1 MNHLYHCAG
10 WPVRRFSASIARRLL
25 RLGAVGMAVAV
36 FPPSVSAARISGR
49 IFNPITRAY
58 VRNAEIRVNGT
69 DLVAYSGEDGS
80 YVLTNVPG
88 GEVRLSVM
96 FTGYDVTTAKVNLG
110 ADAGLELDFEL
121 TGSIY
126 RSPATA
132 AARGKDGEV
141 QKLGALVVSAE
152 REGNAKAIMDQR
164 AALNM
169 MNVVATD
176 NFGDVTSGSIGEF
189 VKYLPGVV
197 LDYTKSEARAARIG
211 GLDPKYVGVSIDGM
225 RMANSSSASFD
236 DNSRGFQFDQT
247 SINSIES
254 IEVSKTLTAKMDA
267 DAVAGTIN
275 LRSKNAFERKGRE
288 IVAEASLTGNAYNLT
303 LRKTPGPDDG
313 NHLKVF
319 PGGKLSYSES
329 FGGRVGVQLNFST
342 NVAYTEQENGTTN
355 YDFSDPVRGPFIANV
370 SFRMAP
376 KISRRDSFGAN
387 FDYKLTEGL
396 VFSLRTAGAHFNDEY
411 ADRTVTF
418 LASAAQI
425 DRASTLTKVIALAT
439 TNANTRMEE
448 AQSHRNSLNDTVSYT
463 PKLVYR
469 LGDLT
474 LTAGGGYS
482 RGRHHFS
489 DIGNGFFQTVGAR
502 LTRMSWMAERDRTS
516 EPGWRLTQ
524 LSGLPWSSAAS
535 LGRND
540 TNANSV
546 RSRELSGQNQV
557 FQGYLNGAKTLR
569 VAGLPVLLESGFKT
583 RLVTHDI
590 ERQGNRS
597 WTFVGPSGSQTAVT
611 TVFPVF
617 QNFVPF
623 DPRIGGNIRAL
634 NLAYVDNTVLHRMF
648 VAHPSHFVPD
658 TIGNFTNELTA
669 PRSLKEQIDSAYVE
683 GSTRVGKLR
692 LDLGL
697 RHERTRNLA
706 RVPDPLPAPVVAAA
720 GYSAGTIPYLAYQ
733 YRYGRRS
740 STYGD
745 YGNVFLSGGAKYSFT
760 RNLVLQVA
768 ANEAILRPSYNL
780 LAGIPTI
787 NETQRIIT
795 LPNPEMKP
803 ELSKKYFVSAQYYL
817 EPAGTLSVSSYQI
830 DIRNKGS
837 STTSISAAAAG
848 YADEPDYAGYTFVRP
863 TNLNGTRR
871 MKGVDFEYSQ
881 QLVFLPGAWRGF
893 SVFGSLSRTVA
904 DTPLVNVVPKSA
916 NGGIR
921 FGNHRFNLQVRATW
935 TAAKINA
942 VATNEV
948 RWWGEQ
954 LLVDLSGTY
963 KLSRTY
969 ELTLSGRNI
978 TNAFQDY
985 YSNEPGLLRSREIL
999 GPVWTLGVRGR
1010 F

>member
-1 MNHLYHCAG
+1 MNHVYLPGSRPARL
-10 WPVRRFSASIARRLL
+10 PRRSLPRCLL
-25 RLGAVGMAVAV
+25 RLWALGMAAAAL
-36 FPPSVSAARISGR
+36 PLAVSAASVSGR
-49 IFNPITRAY
+49 IFNPATREY
-58 VRNAEIRVNGT
+58 VRNAEVRVTGT
-69 DLVAYSGEDGS
+69 DLVVYSGEDGS

-88 GEVRLSVM
+88 GDVRLTVT
-96 FTGYDVTTAKVNLG
+96 FTGYDMTTAEVNL
-110 ADAGLELDFEL
+110 ARDAAVALDFEL
-121 TGSIY
+121 KGSTY
-126 RSPATA
+126 RAPSAIA
-132 AARGKDGEV
+132 APQKDRELVRMGTF
-141 QKLGALVVSAE
+141 VVSSE

-275 LRSKNAFERKGRE
+275 LKSKNAFERKGRE
-288 IVAEASLTGNAYNLT
+288 IVAEASLTGNAYDLT

-329 FGGRVGVQLNFST
+329 FGGKVGVQLNVST
-342 NVAYTEQENGTTN
+342 NIAYTEQENGTTN
-355 YDFSDPVRGPFIANV
+355 YDFSDPVRGPFITNV

-387 FDYKLTEGL
+387 FDYKIAEGL

-418 LASAAQI
+418 QASAAQI
-425 DRASTLTKVIALAT
+425 DRSSTLTRVVALAT
-439 TNANTRMEE
+439 TNANTRMDE
-448 AQSHRNSLNDTVSYT
+448 AQSHRNSLNDTVTYT

-502 LTRMSWMAERDRTS
+502 LTRMSWMAERDSTS

-569 VAGLPVLLESGFKT
+569 VGGLPVLLESGFKT
-583 RLVTHDI
+583 RLVTHDV
-590 ERQGNRS
+590 EQQGNRS
-597 WTFVGPSGSQTAVT
+597 WTFVGPSGSQTAAT
-611 TVFPVF
+611 TEFPVF

-634 NLAYVDNTVLHRMF
+634 NLAYVDNTVLHHLF
-648 VAHPSHFVPD
+648 VANPSYFLPD

-669 PRSLKEQIDSAYVE
+669 PRSIKEQIDSGFLE
-683 GSTRVGKLR
+683 GSTRLGRLR
-692 LDLGL
+692 VDLGL
-697 RHERTRNLA
+697 RHERTRNIA
-706 RVPDPLPAPVVAAA
+706 RVPEPRTAAAVAAA
-720 GYSAGTIPYLAYQ
+720 GYTPGTIPYLAYQ
-733 YRYGRRS
+733 YRYGQRS
-740 STYGD
+740 SSYGD
-745 YGNVFLSGGAKYSFT
+745 YGDWFLSGGAKYSFT
-760 RNLVLQVA
+760 QNLVLQVA
-768 ANEAILRPSYNL
+768 ANEAILRPGYNL
-780 LAGIPTI
+780 LAGIPTV
-787 NETQRIIT
+787 NDTQRIIT
-795 LPNPEMKP
+795 LPNPQMKP
-803 ELSKKYFVSAQYYL
+803 ENSKKYFVSLQYYV
-817 EPAGTLSVSSYQI
+817 EPAGTLSVSTYQI
-830 DIRNKGS
+830 DIKNQGS
-837 STTSISAAAAG
+837 ANTSVSADAAG
-848 YADEPDYAGYTFVRP
+848 YGNEPAYAGYTFVQP
-863 TNLNGTRR
+863 TNLAGTRR

-881 QLVFLPGAWRGF
+881 QLVFLPGFWRGF
-893 SVFGSLSRTVA
+893 SVFGSISRTVA

-916 NGGIR
+916 NGGLR
-921 FGNHRFNLQVRATW
+921 FGNRAFNLQVRATW
-935 TAAKINA
+935 TAAKISA
-942 VATNEV
+942 FATNEV

-954 LLVDLSGTY
+954 LLVDLSGGY
-963 KLSRTY
+963 RINRTY

-978 TNAFQDY
+978 SNAYQDY
-985 YSNEPGLLRSREIL
+985 YSNQPGLLRSREIL